1 MAADTGF
8 PALTEGQSDGEKI
21 RIITNYLYM
30 LLEQLRYTNAN
41 MGVEN
46 FSESGIED
54 LTTLITE
61 PVYAHLTDTDGR
73 IADLTLTAQG
83 LSAQLTGVEGQVTAL
98 TATADGL
105 TARMSDAEGNISTL
119 SATAAGL
126 QSRVTDA
133 EGNISTLSATAAG
146 LQSRV
151 TDAEGDI
158 STLSQTVNGMTLSV
172 SNQESQ
178 STIRLMANGVQI
190 GSAGVISMTGLVAFS
205 DLENAGYT
213 TINGANITTGT
224 ITGRSITAADI
235 SGSVFRTT
243 LSRAGSVDGGVYMYY
258 LNSNYLAGGL
268 RLDDGGA
275 GETNESRYRLFLYTN
290 TVRGVPFAL
299 KLYSAGNASLESENA
314 IYISAA
320 DYITLVLSGTDGTN
334 RITVGATG
342 QDVYLWGNVY
352 INGVKQ

>member
-1 MAADTGF
+1 MPGSILAADTGF

-126 QSRVTDA
+126 QSR
-133 EGNISTLSATAAG
+133 G
-146 LQSRV
+146 

-243 LSRAGSVDGGVYMYY
+243 LSSAGSVDGGVYMYY

-275 GETNESRYRLFLYTN
+275 GEANESRYRLFLYTN
-290 TVRGVPFAL
+290 TVSGVPFAL
-299 KLYSAGNASLESENA
+299 KMYSAGNASLESENA